1 MAKCSSCG
9 KMKCSCG
16 GMAHKKKMMMG
27 GMAKKGGS
35 RMKAAI
41 EAARAARQARRG
53 RGAPEITTPG
63 FPVNPPPKDMEK
75 MPIARPGSRSGM
87 VRPGFARG
95 RRMMAKGGAVRRKG
109 TCGKN
114 S

>member
-53 RGAPEITTPG
+53 RGAEITAPGTP
-63 FPVNPPPKDMEK
+63 DMVIKKPMER
-75 MPIARPGSRSGM
+75 MPRVIAENRPMRRMLGRS
-87 VRPGFARG
+87 
-95 RRMMAKGGAVRRKG
+95 MMAKGGAVRRKG